1 MKNKNTILLLTVLFV
16 SMLTRYSYAQSS
28 TVGANYISTA
38 VPFLTISPD
47 SRTGAMGEAGVA
59 TSVDANSMFVNPAK
73 YAFAES
79 KMGVSLTYTPWLRNI
94 VKDMNLSF
102 LSGYYKL
109 DDKQTLAASLRYFT
123 LGDIIFRKNQVETP
137 ITRKPNEF
145 SIDIA
150 YSRKLS
156 EYLSGGTAF
165 RYIRSDL
172 TQGQDVG
179 GLATQA
185 GNAFAVDVSV
195 YYRKPFTSN
204 RKNYVWSWGVN
215 ISNIGSKIAYTKED
229 EKEFIP
235 TNLRLGSA
243 IEYKLDDYNSI
254 TFAIDMNKLL
264 VPTPDNGK
272 LDIGGT
278 PTVGSELSDKSVMSG
293 IFSSFGDAPG
303 GFKEEINEITWSL
316 GAEYLY
322 RKQFAVRAGYFYEN
336 ENKGNRKYFTAGLGL
351 KLNMFDVDMSY
362 LIPTTQNNPL
372 QNTLRF
378 SLSANLDDLL

>member
-1 MKNKNTILLLTVLFV
+1 MKNSIQILLLIAAIASV
-16 SMLTRYSYAQSS
+16 SIKFSFAQSS

-73 YAFAES
+73 YAFVES
-79 KMGVSLTYTPWLRNI
+79 KMGISLTYTPWLRNI

-102 LSGYYKL
+102 LSGYYKI

-123 LGDIIFRKNQVETP
+123 LGDIVFRTSQDEPP
-137 ITRKPNEF
+137 ITRNPNEF
-145 SIDIA
+145 SIDIGYA
-150 YSRKLS
+150 RKLS

-172 TQGQDVG
+172 TQGQNVG

-195 YYRKPFTSN
+195 YYRKPFRYN
-204 RKNYVWSWGVN
+204 RTDYVWSWGVN
-215 ISNIGSKIAYTKED
+215 ISNIGSKISYTKED
-229 EKEFIP
+229 KKEFIP
-235 TNLRLGSA
+235 TNLRLGTA
-243 IEYKLDDYNSI
+243 LEYKLDAYNSL

-264 VPTPDNGK
+264 VPTPDDGI
-272 LDIGGT
+272 LTVGGS
-278 PTVGSELSDKSVMSG
+278 PTVGSEVSDKSVMSG

-303 GFKEEINEITWSL
+303 GFKEEFNEIAWSL
-316 GAEYLY
+316 GVEYLY
-322 RKQFAVRAGYFYEN
+322 RNQFAIRAGYFYEH
-336 ENKGNRKYFTAGLGL
+336 ENKGNRKYFTAGLGI
-351 KLNMFDVDMSY
+351 KLNMFDIDMSY

-378 SLSANLDDLL
+378 SLSAKLDDLL

>member
-1 MKNKNTILLLTVLFV
+1 MKNKNTVLLLTVLFV
-16 SMLTRYSYAQSS
+16 SMLARYSYAQSS

-204 RKNYVWSWGVN
+204 RKDYVWSWGVN

-243 IEYKLDDYNSI
+243 LEYKLDDYNSI

-303 GFKEEINEITWSL
+303 GFKEEINEIAWSL